1 MYTPSF
7 VCRYGRVSRSWQ
19 LTRQLTALEYGR
31 LTLRPT
37 PREPQSDYHDE
48 IFLFADRKFFPRRVC
63 QDKRPADASQPK
75 SVASPRRR
83 DTSSQSIN
91 RSRLMATACALRVHC
106 CAAHVGTQPPPA
118 RRPIGADARHTEA
131 AGPGHRPP
139 VCGSRRLSMMCTSS
153 HSHVPSG
160 QARGPARNVWLAS
173 GGRQTALRDR
183 RFFLPPVRLQEI
195 RGP

>member
-1 MYTPSF
+1 MTRSF
-7 VCRYGRVSRSWQ
+7 SLLTASFSRAAFARTKDQ
-19 LTRQLTALEYGR
+19 LTPL
-31 LTLRPT
+31 
-37 PREPQSDYHDE
+37 
-48 IFLFADRKFFPRRVC
+48 
-63 QDKRPADASQPK
+63 
-75 SVASPRRR
+75 SPRAWPPLGAETCRV
-83 DTSSQSIN
+83 SQSIN

-139 VCGSRRLSMMCTSS
+139 VRGSRRLSMMCTSS

-160 QARGPARNVWLAS
+160 QAGGPARNVWLAS

-183 RFFLPPVRLQEI
+183 RFFLPPVRLQGI
-195 RGP
+195 RGPR